1 LVLHANDCQI
11 CSRGGGEKATC
22 RKGWLIGGAGE
33 AQRVT
38 GGGNDNEGMV
48 EEEGWRRRKKL
59 GNK

>member
-1 LVLHANDCQI
+1 MTVKFVV
-11 CSRGGGEKATC
+11 GEGGEKATC